1 MSLFVIDEVHLNQV
15 EQLQSISRETFYETY
30 CSMNTKENM
39 DKYLNENLSI
49 STLEK
54 ELKNPNSLFFII
66 RDLDKN
72 IGYLKLNMGPA
83 QTDIKDANALEIER
97 IYVIK
102 EYQGKK
108 AGKQLY
114 EKTIQVAKEKI
125 VDSDDDISAD
135 RLKNA
140 AATKKLAIF
149 DAFEILNRIQ
159 EEENILEGKEPEDK
173 KEKVFKGML
182 GSKYLIAQTTA
193 LESIPPDKA
202 APIGTS
208 LLKCNFIFSIFSIS
222 L

>member
-66 RDLDKN
+66 TDLDKN
-72 IGYLKLNMGPA
+72 IGYLKLNMEPA

-108 AGKQLY
+108 AGQQLY
-114 EKTIQVAKEKI
+114 EKAIQVAKEKKAKYLWLG
-125 VDSDDDISAD
+125 VW
-135 RLKNA
+135 
-140 AATKKLAIF
+140 
-149 DAFEILNRIQ
+149 
-159 EEENILEGKEPEDK
+159 EENHKAIQFYK
-173 KEKVFKGML
+173 KNGFEVFDQHVFVLGDEKQTDLMMRL
-182 GSKYLIAQTTA
+182 LI
-193 LESIPPDKA
+193 
-202 APIGTS
+202 
-208 LLKCNFIFSIFSIS
+208 
-222 L
+222 

>member
-15 EQLQSISRETFYETY
+15 EQLQSISRKTFYETY

-108 AGKQLY
+108 ICFLY
-114 EKTIQVAKEKI
+114 HLQRQWGQRQEQY
-125 VDSDDDISAD
+125 AD
-135 RLKNA
+135 LFHLWR
-140 AATKKLAIF
+140 
-149 DAFEILNRIQ
+149 
-159 EEENILEGKEPEDK
+159 
-173 KEKVFKGML
+173 
-182 GSKYLIAQTTA
+182 
-193 LESIPPDKA
+193 
-202 APIGTS
+202 
-208 LLKCNFIFSIFSIS
+208 
-222 L
+222 